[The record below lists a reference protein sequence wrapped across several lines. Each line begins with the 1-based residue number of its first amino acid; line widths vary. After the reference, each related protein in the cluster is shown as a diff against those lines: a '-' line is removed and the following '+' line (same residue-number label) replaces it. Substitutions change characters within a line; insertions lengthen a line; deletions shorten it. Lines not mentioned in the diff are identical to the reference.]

1 MFWTR
6 LEESGKLMQGKHFE
20 VDWAEELGVDRRQI
34 WREHPGH
41 PEQLKNKKLMMQ
53 QSELY
58 WKSRHLES
66 LWADCDK
73 E

>member
-1 MFWTR
+1 
-6 LEESGKLMQGKHFE
+6 MQE
-20 VDWAEELGVDRRQI
+20 NSSDVDWAEELGVDRRRI

-41 PEQLKNKKLMMQ
+41 PEQLKARKLIMQ

-66 LWADCDK
+66 LWADH
-73 E
+73 EQE